1 MIVNGEPVTAI
12 MGSPGGILLGDRL
25 KITHYGSLWSSGDST
40 REQENSIK
48 FRLSTPNGK
57 ATSSLKSC
65 LAHANSG
72 NRWLQGFQ
80 ELLPAANPLNGRDAP
95 NAFQR
100 LMP

>member
-1 MIVNGEPVTAI
+1 MTRASNAFHNIETGRYIGDLVSGWIDLSISV
-12 MGSPGGILLGDRL
+12 PGL
-25 KITHYGSLWSSGDST
+25 
-40 REQENSIK
+40 E
-48 FRLSTPNGK
+48 
-57 ATSSLKSC
+57 
-65 LAHANSG
+65 SG